1 MRFFLMFVT
10 AVCVLL
16 HICGGVGAEGWFPV
30 PFDGLVHL
38 HIFVRSLKPDR
49 KCTTATLGIGT
60 AYIYHSVG
68 RLQVSAPFL
77 SSEAKGCG
85 IVSQTSFSLSLI

>member
-1 MRFFLMFVT
+1 MDL
-10 AVCVLL
+10 
-16 HICGGVGAEGWFPV
+16 
-30 PFDGLVHL
+30 HL

-68 RLQVSAPFL
+68 WLQVSARLP
-77 SSEAKGCG
+77 SEAK
-85 IVSQTSFSLSLI
+85 SYSLSDEFQSITNLDVFKVKIKQHFLRVFLEN